1 METLPDGF
9 SRMFL
14 KNRDRHIFCR
24 SRQRR
29 ASKNDGVRALLVL
42 QRRANIFT
50 HSFQI
55 RQIKTSIDATR
66 RADADER
73 DIRVEDPF
81 RRRYRGFQ
89 QALRQRLGDKI

>member
-73 DIRVEDPF
+73 DIRVEDPV
-81 RRRYRGFQ
+81 RRRHRRLQ
-89 QALRQRLGDKI
+89 QALFLCLGDEI